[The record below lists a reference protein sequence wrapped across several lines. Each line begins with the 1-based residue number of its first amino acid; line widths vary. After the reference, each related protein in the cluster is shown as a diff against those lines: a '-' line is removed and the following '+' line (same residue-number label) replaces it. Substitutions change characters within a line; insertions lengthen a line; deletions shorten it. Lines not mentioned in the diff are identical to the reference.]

1 MPQNPLDSLDRLQP
15 THIPGMLILSRVL
28 IDRTYARR
36 KARPMNNPLYATAE
50 EATMPIPA
58 GEQEALEHPA
68 DEESHI
74 HLPNPSFWP
83 ILISLAIAVTL
94 GGVLFISSAPWITA
108 VGLIFVLITAV
119 GWALE
124 NPMAP
129 FKEKAA
135 PAHMVISYEEAMETG
150 RPTAL
155 AEAVLQDAEE
165 VAERVVTVSST
176 EWSAHP
182 VHIEIEREGVILAL
196 YGKVEL
202 EAQRKTLEEELLKLP
217 GVIDVRNFL
226 VAEDEILNAVNARI
240 ENLRAAGKLE
250 GAKNISALVEN
261 YIVNLYGE
269 VPTNE
274 MKYRLEREL
283 ISIPGVRVVV
293 NRINLGDIPGDL
305 GKTRNRV
312 GPG

>member
-1 MPQNPLDSLDRLQP
+1 MNSPLQKVHLTAAADKETAALL
-15 THIPGMLILSRVL
+15 
-28 IDRTYARR
+28 
-36 KARPMNNPLYATAE
+36 ATD
-50 EATMPIPA
+50 
-58 GEQEALEHPA
+58 QEAVEHVEE
-68 DEESHI
+68 EESHV

-83 ILISLAIAVTL
+83 IILSAALLVCI
-94 GGVLFISSAPWITA
+94 GGFLYINTFPWITILA
-108 VGLIFVLITAV
+108 LPFVLVSIL

-129 FKEKAA
+129 REEARPIQA
-135 PAHMVISYEEAMETG
+135 VTSYEEAMASG
-150 RPTAL
+150 RPTPL
-155 AEAVLQDAEE
+155 GEAVLQEAQE
-165 VAERVVTVSST
+165 VAERTVTVSST

-182 VHIEIEREGVILAL
+182 VHVEIEREGVVLAL

-202 EAQRKTLEEELLKLP
+202 EAQRKELEEALLKLP
-217 GVIDVRNFL
+217 GVIDVKNFL
-226 VAEDEILNAVNARI
+226 VAEDALLNAVNARI

-250 GAKNISALVEN
+250 GAKNIHALVEN

-283 ISIPGVRVVV
+283 VTIPGVRVVV
-293 NRINLGDIPGDL
+293 NRINLKDIPGEL